1 MEATIRWSKKL
12 AGNDGFKRKEISKFI
27 LELFSTVSKKQN
39 LSNFRD
45 QSEQNLHFPLK
56 TQSEKQENCLKHR
69 KMWMLK
75 SQLFLVL
82 HFYFYVWLIKSC
94 VHFLDQSESKVK
106 GRQSNSRL
114 LLPLS

>member
-1 MEATIRWSKKL
+1 MALKE
-12 AGNDGFKRKEISKFI
+12 EISKFI
-27 LELFSTVSKKQN
+27 LKKQN

-45 QSEQNLHFPLK
+45 QSEQNLHFPMK

-69 KMWMLK
+69 NLWMPK

-94 VHFLDQSESKVK
+94 ARFLDQSESKVK
-106 GRQSNSRL
+106 GRQNNSRL